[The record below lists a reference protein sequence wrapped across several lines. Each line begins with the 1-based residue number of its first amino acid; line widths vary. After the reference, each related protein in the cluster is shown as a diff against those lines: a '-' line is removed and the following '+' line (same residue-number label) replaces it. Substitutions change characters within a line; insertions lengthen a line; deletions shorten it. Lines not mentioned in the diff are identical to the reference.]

1 MRNFA
6 GPKKELKQ
14 NNNMKKIRLAV
25 LATALLCL
33 AAPAQAQ
40 KGNNKKR
47 AAATQT
53 QKATVQKSM
62 ETFSSTDSLAY
73 AMGLVQAGGLE
84 EYLKNQRNVNLDQ
97 FLSEFLKGLDAGA
110 AMKEKSKEDA
120 YEAGIQIGMQVA
132 RSMVPQLE
140 KDVFGDDKTQS
151 LSVSKML
158 QGMKDGLNKS
168 GMMTTEAAS
177 AFGEQ
182 KMMSLKQASILKL
195 YGANK
200 EAGEKFLRENATRE
214 GVQTLDGGV
223 QYKVLTAGNGAV
235 PTSSDR
241 VRVHYEGRTVD
252 GTVFDSSY
260 KRGEPTTFRA
270 DQVIKGWTTALTHMP
285 VGSTWE
291 VYIPYEQ
298 AYGERGAGEDIK
310 PFSMLIFKIELI
322 EIVKDDNT
330 PAKDGKK

>member
-1 MRNFA
+1 
-6 GPKKELKQ
+6 
-14 NNNMKKIRLAV
+14 MKKIRWAV

-33 AAPAQAQ
+33 TAPAQAQ

-47 AAATQT
+47 AVTTQT
-53 QKATVQKSM
+53 QKASTTKSI
-62 ETFSSTDSLAY
+62 EKFSELDSLAY
-73 AMGLVQAGGLE
+73 AMGLAQADGLE
-84 EYLKNQRNVNLDQ
+84 QYLKTQRNVNLDQ
-97 FLSEFLKGLDAGA
+97 FRSEFLKGLEAGA
-110 AMKEKSKEDA
+110 AMKENSKEDA

-132 RSMVPQLE
+132 RSMVPQLGKE
-140 KDVFGDDKTQS
+140 IFGDDNTQS
-151 LSVSKML
+151 LPANIML

-168 GMMTTEAAS
+168 GMMTTEMAS

-182 KMMSLKQASILKL
+182 KMMSLKRESMLKL
-195 YGANK
+195 HGANK
-200 EAGEKFLRENATRE
+200 EAGEQFLRENATHE
-214 GVQTLDGGV
+214 GVQVLDGGV
-223 QYKVLTAGNGAV
+223 QYKVLKAGKGEV
-235 PTSSDR
+235 PTVNDR

-252 GTVFDSSY
+252 GNVFDSSY

-291 VYIPYEQ
+291 VYIPYDQ

-322 EIVKDDNT
+322 EIVKEEE
-330 PAKDGKK
+330 

>member
-1 MRNFA
+1 MR
-6 GPKKELKQ
+6 
-14 NNNMKKIRLAV
+14 KISLAV
-25 LATALLCL
+25 LATAWLCL
-33 AAPAQAQ
+33 GTPAQAQ
-40 KGNNKKR
+40 KSNSKKG
-47 AAATQT
+47 AVTTQT
-53 QKATVQKSM
+53 SKKSM
-62 ETFSSTDSLAY
+62 EKFSSTDSLAY

-97 FLSEFLKGLDAGA
+97 FLSEFMKGLDAGA
-110 AMKEKSKEDA
+110 AMKEKGKEDA
-120 YEAGIQIGMQVA
+120 YEAGIQFGMQVA

-140 KDVFGDDKTQS
+140 KDVFGE
-151 LSVSKML
+151 
-158 QGMKDGLNKS
+158 MKDGLTKS
-168 GMMTTEAAS
+168 GMMTTEMAS

-182 KMMSLKQASILKL
+182 KMTSLKRESMLKL

-200 EAGEKFLRENATRE
+200 EAGEQFLRENATRE
-214 GVQTLDGGV
+214 GVKTLDGGV
-223 QYKVLTAGNGAV
+223 QYKVLKASDGEV
-235 PTSSDR
+235 PTSDSR

-291 VYIPYEQ
+291 VYIPYDQ

-310 PFSMLIFKIELI
+310 PFSMLIFKIELL
-322 EIVKDDNT
+322 EIVKE
-330 PAKDGKK
+330 

>member
-1 MRNFA
+1 MR
-6 GPKKELKQ
+6 
-14 NNNMKKIRLAV
+14 KISLAV
-25 LATALLCL
+25 LATAWLCL
-33 AAPAQAQ
+33 GTPAQAQ
-40 KGNNKKR
+40 KSNSKKG
-47 AAATQT
+47 AVTTQT
-53 QKATVQKSM
+53 SKKSM
-62 ETFSSTDSLAY
+62 EKFSSTDSLAY

-84 EYLKNQRNVNLDQ
+84 EYLKNQRNVNLDE
-97 FLSEFLKGLDAGA
+97 FLSEFMKGLDAGA
-110 AMKEKSKEDA
+110 AMKEKGKEDA

-140 KDVFGDDKTQS
+140 KDVFGEDKTQS

-158 QGMKDGLNKS
+158 QGMKDGLTKS
-168 GMMTTEAAS
+168 GMMTTEMAS

-182 KMMSLKQASILKL
+182 KMTSLKRESMLKL

-200 EAGEKFLRENATRE
+200 EAGERFLRENATRE
-214 GVQTLDGGV
+214 GVKTLDGGV
-223 QYKVLTAGNGAV
+223 QYKVLKASDGEV
-235 PTSSDR
+235 PTSDSR

-291 VYIPYEQ
+291 VYIPYDQ

-310 PFSMLIFKIELI
+310 PFSMLIFKIELL
-322 EIVKDDNT
+322 EIVKE
-330 PAKDGKK
+330 